1 MYREI
6 IHINFTSFMAS
17 LEALQDNS
25 LNRIPFVIASVNTPR
40 IFILDP
46 SRLAF
51 QEGIRRGMTLSK
63 ARFICPD
70 IKVLPPN
77 PSLYQQAG
85 QKIFKLA
92 STYSPLVENCGS
104 GNIFLD
110 ITGTRTLFGISI
122 DTAARLKLEYQNHF
136 SLDPTTALASNKL
149 VSKVATRIL
158 NPAGFASIPPG
169 DEANF
174 LKPQKVDYLPGVGS
188 STKARLYLLGIRY
201 IGELASLNQHQ
212 ASHALGNSASGLLNR
227 ARGIDPSPVNNSLV
241 RQPSI
246 VFSKLLN
253 NAHDDPTLIK
263 AHLRLISIKAGFELR
278 KYGLG
283 ARKFKLNLLYSD
295 HKSTSRQKT
304 VHCNIKADDKI
315 FKIGCHLFEKALN
328 RRISIKKITLSLSRL
343 QQSKSQYSL
352 FKNHNHQLKLQSTL
366 DHLRNKYGIIA
377 VLPASTTILPN
388 LNNQNDYP
396 A

>member
-1 MYREI
+1 
-6 IHINFTSFMAS
+6 
-17 LEALQDNS
+17 
-25 LNRIPFVIASVNTPR
+25 
-40 IFILDP
+40 
-46 SRLAF
+46 
-51 QEGIRRGMTLSK
+51 
-63 ARFICPD
+63 
-70 IKVLPPN
+70 
-77 PSLYQQAG
+77 
-85 QKIFKLA
+85 
-92 STYSPLVENCGS
+92 
-104 GNIFLD
+104 
-110 ITGTRTLFGISI
+110 
-122 DTAARLKLEYQNHF
+122 
-136 SLDPTTALASNKL
+136 
-149 VSKVATRIL
+149 
-158 NPAGFASIPPG
+158 
-169 DEANF
+169 
-174 LKPQKVDYLPGVGS
+174 
-188 STKARLYLLGIRY
+188 
-201 IGELASLNQHQ
+201 LASLNQHQ